1 MYAPILNSLYNL
13 NDNDAEESISSK
25 NALTVFGI
33 PWPPYLGSQDNEVHP
48 SSIYFLYAS
57 LYPGGVL
64 TTPFSKIAGCSSP
77 AFAKGK
83 MRF

>member
-13 NDNDAEESISSK
+13 NDRLAEESISSK

-33 PWPPYLGSQDNEVHP
+33 PWPPYFGSQDNDTHP
-48 SSIYFLYAS
+48 SSIYFWYAS

-64 TTPFSKIAGCSSP
+64 TTPFSKTAGFSSP
-77 AFAKGK
+77 IFASGK
-83 MRF
+83 IKF